1 MRIASRSL
9 SPVSARSLP
18 WLLHLRTGADMNH
31 APAPWNQASPIA
43 ANTAPVPT
51 SSRVPKSRERFAS
64 AVIRSADAGTKP
76 NFGTVRRICYERSE
90 TGPKRT
96 RRATDA

>member
-31 APAPWNQASPIA
+31 APA
-43 ANTAPVPT
+43 NTAPVPT

-64 AVIRSADAGTKP
+64 AVIRSAGAGTKP